1 MLNYDDV
8 VLRLLSLGYEL
19 QEDDEFTLEQAMIE
33 TEQYIMNDCNLES
46 VPEGLKYVA
55 TDICCG
61 SFLQTKA
68 SMGELDGFDVESA
81 VSNIQEGDV
90 SISFNEGINQ
100 TQLFDNLINT
110 LTKKESEL
118 VCYRKMRW

>member
-33 TEQYIMNDCNLES
+33 TEQYIMNYCNLES
-46 VPEGLKYVA
+46 VPEGLNYVA

-90 SISFNEGINQ
+90 
-100 TQLFDNLINT
+100 T

>member
-33 TEQYIMNDCNLES
+33 AEQYIMNYCNLES
-46 VPEGLKYVA
+46 VPEGLK
-55 TDICCG
+55 DICCG

-90 SISFNEGINQ
+90 SISFNEGINHS
-100 TQLFDNLINT
+100 QLFDNLINT

>member
-33 TEQYIMNDCNLES
+33 AEQYIMNYCNLES
-46 VPEGLKYVA
+46 VPE
-55 TDICCG
+55 
-61 SFLQTKA
+61 
-68 SMGELDGFDVESA
+68 
-81 VSNIQEGDV
+81 
-90 SISFNEGINQ
+90 
-100 TQLFDNLINT
+100 
-110 LTKKESEL
+110 KESEL

>member
-8 VLRLLSLGYEL
+8 VVRLLSLGYEL
-19 QEDDEFTLEQAMIE
+19 QEDDEFTLEQTMIE
-33 TEQYIMNDCNLES
+33 TEQYIMNYCNLES

-55 TDICCG
+55 TDMCCG

-68 SMGELDGFDVESA
+68 SMGELDGLDMESA
-81 VSNIQEGDV
+81 ISDIQEGDV
-90 SISFNEGINQ
+90 SISFSNGMDYSQ
-100 TQLFDNLINT
+100 MFDKLINT

-118 VCYRKMRW
+118 ICYRKMRW

>member
-33 TEQYIMNDCNLES
+33 AEQYIMNYCNLES

-55 TDICCG
+55 TYMLWQ
-61 SFLQTKA
+61 FPPNQ
-68 SMGELDGFDVESA
+68 GFYGRA
-81 VSNIQEGDV
+81 
-90 SISFNEGINQ
+90 
-100 TQLFDNLINT
+100 
-110 LTKKESEL
+110 
-118 VCYRKMRW
+118 RWF